1 MCITTSK
8 TKAIASLSRTD
19 RGSFIKDENKR
30 IKVNPQP
37 NLCALF
43 SVSAINSR
51 LTEDDLVAAASVT
64 SVASSSSPAVLSM
77 VEAARSSNTIDAVAE
92 AFFWGEEE
100 AMTSIPHN
108 LSTLLNLA
116 NLRNECS

>member
-1 MCITTSK
+1 M
-8 TKAIASLSRTD
+8 
-19 RGSFIKDENKR
+19 
-30 IKVNPQP
+30 NPQP

-77 VEAARSSNTIDAVAE
+77 VEAAWSSNTIDAVAE

-108 LSTLLNLA
+108 LSTVHPIELGELA
-116 NLRNECS
+116 KRMQLMFTCSVGRKD